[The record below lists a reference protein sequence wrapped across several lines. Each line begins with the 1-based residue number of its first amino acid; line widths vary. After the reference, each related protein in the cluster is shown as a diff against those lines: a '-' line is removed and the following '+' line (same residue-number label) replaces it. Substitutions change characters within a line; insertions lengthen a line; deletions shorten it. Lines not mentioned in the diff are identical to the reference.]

1 MIWRLETLRSSPA
14 SSADQPVPALHELH
28 GCFALADAA
37 LAQDENALAVNLY
50 KYAVPRDARRHLDA
64 QVRNQRAHQTGCI
77 FCGSQHGY
85 FILGSELQ
93 HLVEHGKVARYDKR
107 RRLCREQRVD
117 MAAAFAFRKRGKITH
132 FGVAEYLDA
141 GGVKVFV
148 IACQQQARAV
158 HIRRIDR
165 DIFQLRGSVDH
176 FQAQL
181 FHDLVQ
187 RNTELRHRNVLLY
200 PIGFH

>member
-1 MIWRLETLRSSPA
+1 MADVFRRCTQDRAVRHTAQLHRVVR
-14 SSADQPVPALHELH
+14 DQPVPALHELH

-117 MAAAFAFRKRGKITH
+117 MA
-132 FGVAEYLDA
+132 
-141 GGVKVFV
+141 
-148 IACQQQARAV
+148 C
-158 HIRRIDR
+158 
-165 DIFQLRGSVDH
+165 
-176 FQAQL
+176 
-181 FHDLVQ
+181 
-187 RNTELRHRNVLLY
+187 LLY
-200 PIGFH
+200 TSTRQMPRKTPKTAETV